1 MPTQTPQR
9 HKTTGYRS
17 EGNIRSYNYSNYYQA
32 RQSTARAFDYPMTYP
47 DRTTPVRRHPQSK
60 PQPAKTQ
67 PVSKTKPALKA
78 NMLRISLQIILVV
91 ALCMT
96 VLYRYA
102 SILESSAQIDALTA
116 EISAI
121 EARNQALQAKI
132 DRGLEL
138 GALEEYATSKLGMIR
153 PDGSQMFYIDMQ
165 LGDATLQSQEDL
177 HADANN
183 ALKGT
188 PGALVHAFRVL
199 K

>member
-1 MPTQTPQR
+1 MPTQTTQR
-9 HKTTGYRS
+9 RNPTHQ
-17 EGNIRSYNYSNYYQA
+17 NRSYGAYSSYYQA

-47 DRTTPVRRHPQSK
+47 GRTAPVRPHPQSK
-60 PQPAKTQ
+60 PQEKPQAVTK
-67 PVSKTKPALKA
+67 VKPALKA
-78 NMLRISLQIILVV
+78 NILSIVFRIVLVA

-121 EARNQALQAKI
+121 EARNQALQARI
-132 DRGLEL
+132 DRSLEL
-138 GALEEYATSKLGMIR
+138 GALEEYATSHLGMIR

-165 LGDATLQSQEDL
+165 LSDATLNPQEDIN
-177 HADANN
+177 ADANN